1 VQKRGCH
8 DQIPVD
14 HNADFTF
21 VGYGQGN
28 IHHQNGVRDD
38 VRSHGVLGHEV
49 IAFIYGGN
57 LAVIFR
63 VNLNHPNSKGSLK
76 TCKDL

>member
-1 VQKRGCH
+1 MTRSRS
-8 DQIPVD
+8 IT
-14 HNADFTF
+14 NADFYI

-38 VRSHGVLGHEV
+38 VRPHGVLGHEV
-49 IAFIYGGN
+49 IAFIYGGD

-76 TCKDL
+76 TCNDL